1 MLASH
6 GRRLHFTRRRLV
18 FALAGLGLVLV
29 TAASVVSARSQAPAQ
44 SPIGVPEEDLI
55 RGYIELRPTSAQ
67 DRRRAVVNEQAA
79 VDVAIKATAIDP
91 VAVIETKLLFVYDY
105 ASDDPSKPLFA
116 WVVSVDPS
124 SVPLSVPRGAPARP
138 VATWSIVVIDAMTGE
153 PLYQRTG
160 GNGTFQEPDGT
171 IIDAATYDRKYAPK

>member
-29 TAASVVSARSQAPAQ
+29 AVASVVSARSQAPAQ

-91 VAVIETKLLFVYDY
+91 VAVVETTL
-105 ASDDPSKPLFA
+105 PLVF
-116 WVVSVDPS
+116 
-124 SVPLSVPRGAPARP
+124 
-138 VATWSIVVIDAMTGE
+138 E
-153 PLYQRTG
+153 
-160 GNGTFQEPDGT
+160 
-171 IIDAATYDRKYAPK
+171 